1 MAQTQ
6 TGKSTVFPV
15 LILYGLL
22 FYAAWAMME
31 IVLDPLLK
39 AAVSNE
45 VLYAFVKDGIL
56 KNAVWTLPAVLLVRR
71 FDGEVLV
78 RLRALF
84 SSKVNWLHYL
94 PVFAFLTVWALASP
108 LLSGGLQINEDF
120 GLPSIVVLLFVG
132 ITEEMVFRGW
142 LLNLTAAK
150 WNTWFAVGV
159 NAVLFL
165 LIHFPCWIAEGRF
178 AAIMSSF
185 SFVSV
190 MILSVIFSVSFLK
203 SKSILVPVA
212 LHMLWDLLG
221 FMFF

>member
-6 TGKSTVFPV
+6 TGKSAIYPF
-15 LILYGLL
+15 LIVYALL
-22 FYAAWAMME
+22 FYAAWAVME

-39 AAVSNE
+39 AAVTNE
-45 VLYAFVKDGIL
+45 VLYAFVKEGII
-56 KNAVWTLPAVLLVRR
+56 KGAVWTLPAVLLVQQ

-78 RLRALF
+78 PLRALF
-84 SSKVNWLHYL
+84 TNRVNWLHCL
-94 PVFAFLTVWALASP
+94 PVLAFLILWAIASP
-108 LLSGGLQINEDF
+108 LLSGTLQISESF
-120 GLPSIVVLLFVG
+120 GWASIVVVLFVG

-150 WNTWFAVGV
+150 WNTWLAVGV

-185 SFVSV
+185 SFVS
-190 MILSVIFSVSFLK
+190 ILLLSVIFSVSFLK